1 MTITDIFTFVGIAV
15 SIIFGS
21 FVSRFSSIRDTR
33 TRTIKSHYIEQ
44 IKIIKGRIDKIFH
57 QLIFG
62 KSSFKKFVKWYSHIE
77 LDIDSVDDGIRK
89 CLDVQMDKFGDVL
102 EQYYNEITGWSDFN
116 DKYRMANYMPSPRS
130 RELLCSMKYQL
141 DDFLNDYIQH
151 VNQSSTHNIISEQ
164 WNKYKQYYSY
174 HKEQGAKMPRITA
187 IKHRISQ
194 HIIEL
199 LTTISLIVA
208 FVWLY
213 GKVEKVDRVNLTTP
227 LNKITSKLDTISS
240 SINLFK
246 EKYEPLKVQTKTF
259 HNSTFFNANEVDSLE
274 IKIYQGEKD
283 RLLGNKVN

>member
-15 SIIFGS
+15 SIIFG
-21 FVSRFSSIRDTR
+21 FFISRLSSIRDTR

-89 CLDVQMDKFGDVL
+89 CLDVQMVKFGDVL
-102 EQYYNEITGWSDFN
+102 ERYYNEITGWSDFN

-151 VNQSSTHNIISEQ
+151 INQSNTHSIIIEQ
-164 WNKYKQYYSY
+164 WHKIKQYYSY
-174 HKEQGAKMPRITA
+174 QKKQGAKYPRIKA
-187 IKHRISQ
+187 ISHRIKP
-194 HIIEL
+194 HIIEFF
-199 LTTISLIVA
+199 TIIFLITV
-208 FVWLY
+208 FVWLC
-213 GKVEKVDRVNLTTP
+213 GKVEKEDKVDLTTP
-227 LNKITSKLDTISS
+227 LTNISSRLDTICS

-246 EKYEPLKVQTKTF
+246 EKYKPVRLDKDLSSLDLFYVDK
-259 HNSTFFNANEVDSLE
+259 VDSDKIE
-274 IKIYQGEKD
+274 IYQEK
-283 RLLGNKVN
+283 K